1 MTPTPTLKSHW
12 YYILLSLSA
21 GHRHGLAIARDV
33 TQFSGGQVT
42 LWPAKLYGALED
54 LVDAGWIGEV
64 AGDDRPDESERKKFY
79 TITRAGRATL
89 DAETRRLADLVK
101 LARTMSRKPS

>member
-12 YYILLSLSA
+12 YYILLSLSS
-21 GHRHGLAIARDV
+21 GHRHGLAIAREV
-33 TQFSGGQVT
+33 AQFSDGRVT

-54 LVDAGWIGEV
+54 LVDAGWIAEMA
-64 AGDDRPDESERKKFY
+64 AGDRPDESEKKKFY
-79 TITRAGRATL
+79 VLTRTGRATL

-101 LARTMSRKPS
+101 LARTLSRKPS